1 MLANVFALALK
12 PAQIVH
18 QFGRVHKA
26 EVDALPCQRM
36 DGVRGITDQ
45 RQTMRG
51 KLASIAARQ
60 RKKPAVRFPG
70 GISPAD
76 YRRR

>member
-18 QFGRVHKA
+18 QFGRVHKT

-36 DGVRGITDQ
+36 DGVRGIADQ

-51 KLASIAARQ
+51 KLASIAAL
-60 RKKPAVRFPG
+60 RFPG

>member
-18 QFGRVHKA
+18 QFGRVHKT

-60 RKKPAVRFPG
+60 RKNLPFAFQ
-70 GISPAD
+70 AA
-76 YRRR
+76 

>member
-1 MLANVFALALK
+1 MLANVFATALK

-51 KLASIAARQ
+51 KLASIAAVSGKTCRSLS
-60 RKKPAVRFPG
+60 G